1 MTPRPLKLSKITP
14 KGSQPG
20 TKYNRLTILEYLGR
34 DDKSFPF
41 VRVRCDCGNV
51 HDTALYEIRKGEKKS
66 CGCYGREINQMAH
79 EAALAPKVQ
88 AYKRLKRS
96 WQHMKNRCYR
106 SNRKDYPRYGGRG
119 ITVCDRWR
127 FGENGKSG
135 FACFYEDMGDRP
147 EGMTIER
154 KNTNGAYS
162 PENCIWLPRPL
173 QDRNRRSNS
182 WVEVNGERMIQVVA
196 EEVLGLAK
204 KNLSKYIASHR
215 KRGHEKF
222 MCRGKVVTILPVT
235 DQKIQEFQ

>member
-1 MTPRPLKLSKITP
+1 MTPSPLKLTKIIP

-51 HDTALYEIRKGEKKS
+51 HDTALYGIRNGEKKS
-66 CGCYGREINQMAH
+66 CGCYGKELNQQLH
-79 EAALAPKVQ
+79 QAALAPKVQ
-88 AYKRLKRS
+88 AYKRLQRAWRS
-96 WQHMKNRCYR
+96 VKNRCYQKTKNGF
-106 SNRKDYPRYGGRG
+106 SNYGGRG
-119 ITVCDRWR
+119 VGMCDRWR

-154 KNTNGAYS
+154 KDVNGHYT

-173 QDRNRRSNS
+173 QDRNKRTNV
-182 WVEVNGERMIQVVA
+182 WLEVDGVRMVQVAA
-196 EEVLGLAK
+196 EEVLGMREKSL
-204 KNLSKYIASHR
+204 YIVVGRHR
-215 KRGHEKF
+215 RRGEFKF
-222 MCRGKVVTILPVT
+222 MYRGRVITILPVT